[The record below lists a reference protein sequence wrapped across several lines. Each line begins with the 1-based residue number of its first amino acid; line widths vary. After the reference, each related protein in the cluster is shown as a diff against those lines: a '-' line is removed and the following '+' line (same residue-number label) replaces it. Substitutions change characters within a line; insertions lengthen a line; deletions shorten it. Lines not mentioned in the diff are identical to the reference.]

1 MVLSALVW
9 HELIDL
15 GVLDGSETCALCRE
29 RPLIL
34 LDAARAPVLLCPAH
48 ARALAG
54 QLDADLKQLFAN
66 ETTPQG
72 RDASSVTANG

>member
-1 MVLSALVW
+1 MLLTQAVW
-9 HELIDL
+9 RELLEL
-15 GVLDGSETCALCRE
+15 GVLEGDETCALCRE

-54 QLDADLKQLFAN
+54 QLLADVADL
-66 ETTPQG
+66 
-72 RDASSVTANG
+72 DALDSPRPAP